1 MLSFYYYVDI
11 SDPPPD
17 YFSVVRNLQ
26 EARRESTSTCGFVV
40 KALKII
46 FTLSKY
52 CRDISSTP
60 DWSTNNSL

>member
-1 MLSFYYYVDI
+1 MIYYSLADI

-26 EARRESTSTCGFVV
+26 EARRESNSTCGFVI

-46 FTLSKY
+46 FTLSKLLQ
-52 CRDISSTP
+52 R
-60 DWSTNNSL
+60 LAA